1 MRRDHCLSFN
11 QPLCDSNKP
20 AMIAIKGGNAVIIV
34 SSSSGYNSSA
44 KNVELMREE
53 LTKSGFPK
61 SLVQIIDAPVT
72 KESTEFLIKW

>member
-1 MRRDHCLSFN
+1 MTTACPSTNPYVTPTN
-11 QPLCDSNKP
+11 Q

-34 SSSSGYNSSA
+34 SSSSGYNYSA

-53 LTKSGFPK
+53 LTKSGFSK